1 MRLAFPVFTAGVDE
15 ARGATT
21 VADFDG
27 GTSPMMRLPVT
38 VAALAFGCGMVLFPA
53 CATRAQDMI
62 NNLPDY
68 TSAWYLGDIM
78 QRRGRDDDDTPDKPA
93 REEAKKVERQQATS
107 TRPPAPDA
115 ATILRQ
121 ASYVPSADVEAKLD
135 AAFAGFLAGE
145 RPDASSPGLLRA
157 LAQDNT
163 AGSPFLHQLGKGL
176 GGGGDDALLAALR
189 RGELQQDYAQ
199 WLSSMGYSD
208 TNLFDVHAAFLMHTW
223 AIANNGVMTRD
234 SKSAFG
240 AVREELVNLQ
250 ARPDAP
256 RSLSRSNDR
265 KQEEAQSFALVTA
278 LLVSAWQSADAREKT
293 VLRDGVRA
301 LGRRIGIDYAAVT
314 LTADGFESR

>member
-1 MRLAFPVFTAGVDE
+1 
-15 ARGATT
+15 
-21 VADFDG
+21 
-27 GTSPMMRLPVT
+27 MMRSWVP
-38 VAALAFGCGMVLFPA
+38 VAALALGCGMALFPSRA
-53 CATRAQDMI
+53 ALAQDMI

-78 QRRGRDDDDTPDKPA
+78 QRRGRDDDAPDKPA
-93 REEAKKVERQQATS
+93 REEAKKVEKQHA
-107 TRPPAPDA
+107 TRPSAPDP

-121 ASYVPSADVEAKLD
+121 ASYVPSADVETALD
-135 AAFAGFLAGE
+135 AAFAGFLAGQ
-145 RPDASSPGLLRA
+145 RPDAASPGLLRA
-157 LAQDNT
+157 LAQDN
-163 AGSPFLHQLGKGL
+163 APGSPFLHQLGKAL
-176 GGGGDDALLAALR
+176 GGGGEDALLAALR

-265 KQEEAQSFALVTA
+265 KQEEAQSFALATA
-278 LLVSAWQSADAREKT
+278 LLVSAWQNADAREKA
-293 VLRDGVRA
+293 VLREGVRA
-301 LGRRIGIDYAAVT
+301 LGRRIGIDYGAVT

>member
-1 MRLAFPVFTAGVDE
+1 
-15 ARGATT
+15 
-21 VADFDG
+21 
-27 GTSPMMRLPVT
+27 MMRLSVAVA
-38 VAALAFGCGMVLFPA
+38 VAALAFGCGTVLFPVRA
-53 CATRAQDMI
+53 ARAQDMI

-78 QRRGRDDDDTPDKPA
+78 QRRGRDDDDTPDKPT
-93 REEAKKVERQQATS
+93 REEAGKVEKQQAT
-107 TRPPAPDA
+107 RPGPDA

-121 ASYVPSADVEAKLD
+121 ASYVPSADVEAALD
-135 AAFAGFLAGE
+135 ADFAGFLAGQ

-157 LAQDNT
+157 LAQDN
-163 AGSPFLHQLGKGL
+163 APGSPFLRQLGEGL
-176 GGGGDDALLAALR
+176 GGGGEEALLAALR
-189 RGELQQDYAQ
+189 RGELRQDYAQ

-240 AVREELVNLQ
+240 AVREELVDLQ

-278 LLVSAWQSADAREKT
+278 LLVSAWQKADAREKT

-301 LGRRIGIDYAAVT
+301 LGRRIGIDYSAVT

>member
-1 MRLAFPVFTAGVDE
+1 
-15 ARGATT
+15 
-21 VADFDG
+21 
-27 GTSPMMRLPVT
+27 MMRLSVA
-38 VAALAFGCGMVLFPA
+38 VAALAFGCGTVLFPVRA
-53 CATRAQDMI
+53 ARAQDMI

-78 QRRGRDDDDTPDKPA
+78 QRRGRDDDDTPDKPT
-93 REEAKKVERQQATS
+93 REEAGKVEKQQAT
-107 TRPPAPDA
+107 RPGPDA

-121 ASYVPSADVEAKLD
+121 ASYVPSADVEAALD
-135 AAFAGFLAGE
+135 ADFAGFLAGQ

-157 LAQDNT
+157 LAQDN
-163 AGSPFLHQLGKGL
+163 APGSPFLRQLGEGL
-176 GGGGDDALLAALR
+176 GGGGEEALLAALR
-189 RGELQQDYAQ
+189 RGELRQDYAQ

-240 AVREELVNLQ
+240 AVREELVDLQ

-278 LLVSAWQSADAREKT
+278 LLVSAWQKADAREKT

-301 LGRRIGIDYAAVT
+301 LGRRIGIDYSAVT